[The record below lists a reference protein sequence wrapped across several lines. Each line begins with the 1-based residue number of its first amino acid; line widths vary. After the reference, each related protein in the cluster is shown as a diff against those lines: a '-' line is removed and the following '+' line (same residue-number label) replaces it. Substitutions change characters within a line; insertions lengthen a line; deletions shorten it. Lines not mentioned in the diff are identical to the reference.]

1 MEQFKLY
8 FELGLTH
15 VLDINGYDHVLF
27 LVVLAAP
34 YLFSSWKKILF
45 LVTVF
50 TIGHSISL
58 VLSSYNVVSV
68 NSKLVEFIIPVTIA
82 FTAIFNIITS
92 GKRIYN
98 SKISL
103 IFLIT
108 LLFGVIHGL
117 GFSNYFKMIVGNTDY
132 KFIPMIEF
140 ALGVEFAQIIIVIVV
155 LFLSTFAQKILNISK
170 KYWVLILSSITL
182 GLVIPML
189 LSRWI

>member
-45 LVTVF
+45 LVTIF
-50 TIGHSISL
+50 TIGHSVSL

-155 LFLSTFAQKILNISK
+155 LLLSTIAQNILNISK
-170 KYWVLILSSITL
+170 KYWVLILSSIIL
-182 GLVIPML
+182 GLVVPML

>member
-45 LVTVF
+45 LVTIF
-50 TIGHSISL
+50 TIGHSVSL

-92 GKRIYN
+92 GKRIYS

-103 IFLIT
+103 ILLTT

-155 LFLSTFAQKILNISK
+155 LLLSTIAQNILNISK
-170 KYWVLILSSITL
+170 KYWVLILSSIIL
-182 GLVIPML
+182 GLVVPML

>member
-45 LVTVF
+45 LVTIF
-50 TIGHSISL
+50 TIGHSVSL

-103 IFLIT
+103 IFLTT

-155 LFLSTFAQKILNISK
+155 LLLSTIAQNILNISK
-170 KYWVLILSSITL
+170 KYWVLILSSIIL
-182 GLVIPML
+182 GLVVPML

>member
-45 LVTVF
+45 LVTIF
-50 TIGHSISL
+50 TIGHSVSL

-103 IFLIT
+103 IFLTT

-155 LFLSTFAQKILNISK
+155 LLLSTIAQNILNISK

>member
-50 TIGHSISL
+50 TIGHTVSL
-58 VLSSYNVVSV
+58 VLSSYDVVSV

-103 IFLIT
+103 IFLTT

-155 LFLSTFAQKILNISK
+155 LLLSTIAQNILNISK
-170 KYWVLILSSITL
+170 KYWVLILSSIIL
-182 GLVIPML
+182 GLVVPML

>member
-50 TIGHSISL
+50 TIGHTVSL

-92 GKRIYN
+92 GKRIYS

-103 IFLIT
+103 ILLAT

-132 KFIPMIEF
+132 KFIPMLEF
-140 ALGVEFAQIIIVIVV
+140 ALGVEVAQIIIVIVV
-155 LFLSTFAQKILNISK
+155 LLLSTIAQNILNISK